1 MRSPA
6 AALAFSI
13 VLASGAR
20 GQSTPVQPTPERP
33 GASSPALSQ
42 VQPGV
47 RSLPPYLQ
55 GHEPDSIAILPP
67 PPREG
72 GALEAADFDV
82 YVSTRKLIGT
92 PRWRLAALDA
102 VDYFHGFGC
111 VLGVTLSP
119 QTAPRLFHLLQRA
132 RGDASAVTNAAKDH
146 YGRHRPLYGNDLPI
160 CTDDRKALL
169 TSASYPS
176 GHTTA
181 GWTFGLI
188 LAELAPDRADAIL
201 VRARG
206 FGESRVVCGVHF
218 VSDVEEGRTNGAAL
232 FAALMADPQFRA
244 DLETARSELAELRR
258 TPNPPASPEQCRA
271 ETELASKTP
280 W

>member
-1 MRSPA
+1 MRPPAAA
-6 AALAFSI
+6 AALALAL
-13 VLASGAR
+13 VLAGGA
-20 GQSTPVQPTPERP
+20 QAQPTAERP
-33 GASSPALSQ
+33 GASSPSLSQ

-47 RSLPPYLQ
+47 KSLPPYLA
-55 GHEPDSIAILPP
+55 GHEPDSLAILPP

-82 YVSTRKLIGT
+82 YVATRKLIGT
-92 PRWRLAALDA
+92 PRWALAAIGA
-102 VDYFHGFGC
+102 KDYFRGFGC

-119 QTAPRLFHLLQRA
+119 ATAPKLFHLLLRA
-132 RGDASAVTNAAKDH
+132 RGDASAVTNAAKDV
-146 YGRHRPLYGNDLPI
+146 YKRHRPLYGNDLPI
-160 CTDDRKALL
+160 CTDDRQALL
-169 TSASYPS
+169 TSGSYPS

-181 GWTFGLI
+181 GWAFGLI
-188 LAELAPDRADAIL
+188 LSELAPDQANAIL

-232 FAALMADPQFRA
+232 FAALMADPTFRT
-244 DLETARSELAELRR
+244 DLEAARTELAELRR
-258 TPNPPASPEQCRA
+258 TPDPPASAEQCRV